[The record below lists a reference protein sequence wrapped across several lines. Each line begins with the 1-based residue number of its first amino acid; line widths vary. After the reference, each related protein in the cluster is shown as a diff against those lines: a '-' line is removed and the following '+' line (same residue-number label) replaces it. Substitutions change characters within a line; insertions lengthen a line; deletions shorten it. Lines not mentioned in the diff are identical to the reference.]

1 MIRLSAG
8 INKRKK
14 NVGKDD
20 LYMIY
25 TTHYA
30 SPLGDLLLAEN
41 ENQLIGL
48 WLEGQKY
55 YCGSLREAAQERSD
69 RAVFAQTA
77 DWLDRYFAGE
87 QPAVCEL
94 SLAPRGSAFRQAV
107 WKILCKIPYGEV
119 TTYGEIARQLARQSG
134 LTAMSGQAVGG
145 AVGHNPISI
154 IIPCHRVV
162 GTNGSLTGYAGGS
175 EKKIQLLQREGVDV
189 SRFSIPKKGTA
200 L

>member
-77 DWLDRYFAGE
+77 DWLAISRGN
-87 QPAVCEL
+87 
-94 SLAPRGSAFRQAV
+94 SLRSV
-107 WKILCKIPYGEV
+107 
-119 TTYGEIARQLARQSG
+119 
-134 LTAMSGQAVGG
+134 
-145 AVGHNPISI
+145 N
-154 IIPCHRVV
+154 
-162 GTNGSLTGYAGGS
+162 
-175 EKKIQLLQREGVDV
+175 
-189 SRFSIPKKGTA
+189 
-200 L
+200 

>member
-1 MIRLSAG
+1 
-8 INKRKK
+8 
-14 NVGKDD
+14 
-20 LYMIY
+20 MIY

-134 LTAMSGQAVGG
+134 L
-145 AVGHNPISI
+145 

>member
-1 MIRLSAG
+1 
-8 INKRKK
+8 
-14 NVGKDD
+14 
-20 LYMIY
+20 MIY

-55 YCGSLREAAQERSD
+55 YRSTLREAAQEQAD
-69 RAVFAQTA
+69 RAVFIQTSA
-77 DWLDRYFAGE
+77 WLDRYFAGE
-87 QPAVCEL
+87 QPAISEL
-94 SLAPRGSAFRQAV
+94 RLAPRGSKFRQAV
-107 WKILCKIPYGEV
+107 WKSLCEIPYGQV
-119 TTYGEIARQLARQSG
+119 TTYGKIAGKLARQFG
-134 LTAMSGQAVGG
+134 LASMSAQAVGG

-162 GTNGSLTGYAGGS
+162 GTHGSLTGYAGGLD
-175 EKKIQLLQREGVDV
+175 KKIFLLQREGVDV
-189 SRFSIPKKGTA
+189 SRFSIPEKGTV

>member
-119 TTYGEIARQLARQSG
+119 TTYGEIAVSW
-134 LTAMSGQAVGG
+134 
-145 AVGHNPISI
+145 P
-154 IIPCHRVV
+154 
-162 GTNGSLTGYAGGS
+162 GSPG
-175 EKKIQLLQREGVDV
+175 
-189 SRFSIPKKGTA
+189 
-200 L
+200 

>member
-8 INKRKK
+8 INKCKK

-55 YCGSLREAAQERSD
+55 YRGSLREAAQERSD

-87 QPAVCEL
+87 QPAVWEL
-94 SLAPRGSAFRQAV
+94 SLAPREVHSGRQCGKSCVKFLMARLQPMGKSPVSWPGS
-107 WKILCKIPYGEV
+107 PG
-119 TTYGEIARQLARQSG
+119 
-134 LTAMSGQAVGG
+134 
-145 AVGHNPISI
+145 
-154 IIPCHRVV
+154 
-162 GTNGSLTGYAGGS
+162 
-175 EKKIQLLQREGVDV
+175 
-189 SRFSIPKKGTA
+189 
-200 L
+200 

>member
-1 MIRLSAG
+1 
-8 INKRKK
+8 
-14 NVGKDD
+14 
-20 LYMIY
+20 MIY

-107 WKILCKIPYGEV
+107 WKILSKIPYGEV
-119 TTYGEIARQLARQSG
+119 TTYGEIARQLARVDG
-134 LTAMSGQAVGG
+134 DVG
-145 AVGHNPISI
+145 
-154 IIPCHRVV
+154 
-162 GTNGSLTGYAGGS
+162 AGG
-175 EKKIQLLQREGVDV
+175 RRC
-189 SRFSIPKKGTA
+189 SRTQSDLDHHSLSPGRRHKRKSDGIRRRVGKENPAAAAGGR
-200 L
+200 